1 LALEDLVPW
10 LVPIILLLIMIL
22 ASAIKIVKE
31 YERGVVFRLG
41 RLVGAR
47 GPGLFFIIPIFEAL
61 VRLDLRT
68 TVLDVPSQEV
78 ITRDNVPVRVD
89 AVVYFRIMD
98 PEKSIVQVTNY
109 VAATSL
115 YSQTTMRTVI
125 GQANLDEVLSE
136 REKLNKELQSIIDE
150 ATDPW
155 GIKVSAVEIK
165 NVEVPESM
173 KRAMAK
179 QAEAERDRRGRV
191 IAAQGEMQAAK
202 QLAEAAKTLQESPG
216 SLQLRLLGSLSEA
229 ASEKANTIVVP
240 IPIEILNLIRRR

>member
-1 LALEDLVPW
+1 MALEDLVPW

>member
-1 LALEDLVPW
+1 MALEDLVPW
-10 LVPIILLLIMIL
+10 LVPLILLAIIIL

-31 YERGVVFRLG
+31 YERGVIFRLG

-47 GPGLFFIIPIFEAL
+47 GPGLFFIIPIFESM
-61 VRLDLRT
+61 VKLDLRT

-89 AVVYFRIMD
+89 AVVYFRVMD

-125 GQANLDEVLSE
+125 GQATLDEVLSE
-136 REKLNKELQSIIDE
+136 REKLNKELQTIIDE

-165 NVEVPESM
+165 NVEVPEAM

-191 IAAQGEMQAAK
+191 ISAQGEMQAAL
-202 QLAEAAKTLQESPG
+202 QLAEAAKTLQKVPG
-216 SLQLRLLGSLSEA
+216 SLQLRLLGSLTEA
-229 ASEKANTIVVP
+229 AQEKANTIVVP
-240 IPIEILNLIRRR
+240 IPVELLKTLRR

>member
-1 LALEDLVPW
+1 LALEDLIPW
-10 LVPIILLLIMIL
+10 LVPLILLLIMIL
-22 ASAIKIVKE
+22 ASSIKIVKE
-31 YERGVVFRLG
+31 YERGVIFRLG

-47 GPGLFFIIPIFEAL
+47 GPGLFFIIPIFESM
-61 VRLDLRT
+61 VKLDLRT

-89 AVVYFRIMD
+89 AVVYFRVMD

-125 GQANLDEVLSE
+125 GQATLDEVLSE
-136 REKLNKELQSIIDE
+136 REKLNKELQNIIDE

-173 KRAMAK
+173 KRAMAA

-191 IAAQGEMQAAK
+191 IAAKGEMQAAM
-202 QLAEAAKTLQESPG
+202 QLAEAAKTLKESPG
-216 SLQLRLLGSLSEA
+216 SLQLRLLGSLTEA
-229 ASEKANTIVVP
+229 AAEKANTIVVP
-240 IPIEILNLIRRR
+240 VPVEIIKLLRS

>member
-1 LALEDLVPW
+1 MALEDLIPW
-10 LVPIILLLIMIL
+10 LVPLILLLIMIL

-31 YERGVVFRLG
+31 YERGVIFRLG

-47 GPGLFFIIPIFEAL
+47 GPGLFFIIPIFESM
-61 VRLDLRT
+61 VKLDLRT

-89 AVVYFRIMD
+89 AVVYFRVMD

-125 GQANLDEVLSE
+125 GQATLDEVLSE
-136 REKLNKELQSIIDE
+136 REKLNKELQAIIDE

-173 KRAMAK
+173 KRAMAA

-191 IAAQGEMQAAK
+191 IAAKGEMQAAM

-216 SLQLRLLGSLSEA
+216 SLQLRLLGSLTEA

-240 IPIEILNLIRRR
+240 IPVEIMKLLRR